1 MLASHHNAGLDDIL
15 TMDAYSLS
23 IALARNKLTCVDVMH
38 ATLNRIDEIND
49 NCRAIILL
57 RDRIELLKDAAMA
70 DDRRQQR
77 RNSVK
82 DSDAVYSPFEDEQW
96 LCGIPIAIK
105 DISNV
110 KGIPT
115 TFGGSPLFEGFLPPA
130 NDLYVDNLINKGGA
144 ICIGK
149 TNTPEI
155 GLGSHTFNKI
165 WGTTPNPFDSSRSAG
180 GSSGGAAVAVSTG
193 MFPCLDGTDMMGSL
207 RNPAGWNNI
216 YSHRPTAGM
225 IPGALKSKMN
235 PLPYPI
241 STAGPMARSPI
252 DLVLL
257 LGTMVGN
264 KKKFNAAEFLGEQNH
279 RSDKGMRIGWL
290 GDWSGHLPF
299 EDGILSLCF
308 DALNV
313 MRDNGLVKL
322 VDDLSSKAV
331 FPADQL
337 WTSWNTVRFGMVA
350 DNFLKSFDEEKL
362 LGKDSRIKEE
372 MKWEI
377 LQGKDVSSAD
387 VEKARL
393 ISNEWHEC
401 LESLFEKYDVLALP
415 SAQVWPYV
423 RFLAAVML
431 CQF

>member
-1 MLASHHNAGLDDIL
+1 
-15 TMDAYSLS
+15 
-23 IALARNKLTCVDVMH
+23 
-38 ATLNRIDEIND
+38 
-49 NCRAIILL
+49 
-57 RDRIELLKDAAMA
+57 
-70 DDRRQQR
+70 
-77 RNSVK
+77 
-82 DSDAVYSPFEDEQW
+82 
-96 LCGIPIAIK
+96 
-105 DISNV
+105 
-110 KGIPT
+110 
-115 TFGGSPLFEGFLPPA
+115 
-130 NDLYVDNLINKGGA
+130 
-144 ICIGK
+144 
-149 TNTPEI
+149 
-155 GLGSHTFNKI
+155 
-165 WGTTPNPFDSSRSAG
+165 
-180 GSSGGAAVAVSTG
+180 
-193 MFPCLDGTDMMGSL
+193 
-207 RNPAGWNNI
+207 
-216 YSHRPTAGM
+216 
-225 IPGALKSKMN
+225 
-235 PLPYPI
+235 
-241 STAGPMARSPI
+241 
-252 DLVLL
+252 
-257 LGTMVGN
+257 
-264 KKKFNAAEFLGEQNH
+264 
-279 RSDKGMRIGWL
+279 MRIGWL
-290 GDWSGHLPF
+290 GDWGGHLPF

-322 VDDLSSKAV
+322 VDDLSSKPV

-337 WTSWNTVRFGMVA
+337 WTSWNTIRFGMVA